1 MTFCAGG
8 IVLLSTQKP
17 GGKAP
22 DTGGGAGAG
31 GVGAG
36 GVGAGGVGAGEVVGG
51 VAVDTMDG
59 GTPPDPH
66 PNRNNPSTSK
76 EEVAT
81 LAKMFISIPVVSG
94 VNAENAI
101 HTG

>member
-1 MTFCAGG
+1 MTFCAAG

-31 GVGAG
+31 GVRAG
-36 GVGAGGVGAGEVVGG
+36 DVGAAGDVVGG
-51 VAVDTMDG
+51 VAVNTVDG

-66 PNRNNPSTSK
+66 PNSRNPGMSK
-76 EEVAT
+76 EEAAT
-81 LAKMFISIPVVSG
+81 LAKMFISIPVLRG